1 MNTFLLTAVL
11 LAAIQGGKYINNIRS
26 MMCTSEA
33 STIAKPYPNSV
44 FNLSQEIIAFMQVSR
59 FVCNMR
65 VCLWVHRRLSFK

>member
-11 LAAIQGGKYINNIRS
+11 LAAIQGGKYIKNIGS

-33 STIAKPYPNSV
+33 STAKPYRNSI
-44 FNLSQEIIAFMQVSR
+44 FNLLLEIIALMQVSR

-65 VCLWVHRRLSFK
+65 VCLWIRRRLSFK